1 MSGLTRIAEIGTHQ
15 LIVVANKEE
24 IMYDDAIIKI
34 KHYDLREVAIILA
47 QANIKFEVFPQG
59 NTEDWLPSDWES
71 SSC

>member
-1 MSGLTRIAEIGTHQ
+1 
-15 LIVVANKEE
+15 
-24 IMYDDAIIKI
+24 MYEDAIIKI
-34 KHYDLREVAIILA
+34 KHYDLREVAILLA

>member
-1 MSGLTRIAEIGTHQ
+1 MNTLIKDVATGTHQ
-15 LIVVANKEE
+15 LIIVANKEE

-59 NTEDWLPSDWES
+59 NAEDWLPSDWES

>member
-1 MSGLTRIAEIGTHQ
+1 
-15 LIVVANKEE
+15 
-24 IMYDDAIIKI
+24 MYDDAIIKI

-47 QANIKFEVFPQG
+47 QANIKFEVFLQG